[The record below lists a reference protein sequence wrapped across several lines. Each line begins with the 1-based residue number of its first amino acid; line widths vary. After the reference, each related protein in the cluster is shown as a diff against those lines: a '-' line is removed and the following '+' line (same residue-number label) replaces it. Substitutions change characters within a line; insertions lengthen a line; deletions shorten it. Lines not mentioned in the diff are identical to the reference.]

1 MPSQIVTLG
10 IKLDPQLRLVQV
22 KALVASRSLMADMA
36 TDYCYI
42 HWGAANL
49 NPLNKSVT
57 SSGQPVYAHT

>member
-1 MPSQIVTLG
+1 MLTCP
-10 IKLDPQLRLVQV
+10 
-22 KALVASRSLMADMA
+22 AAASNRSLMADMA

-57 SSGQPVYAHT
+57 SSGQLLDL